1 MAYIRVVEED
11 EAQGILKE
19 QYDAFAGRRGYVSN
33 MVKAW
38 SLRPE
43 MLEAWHTLF
52 RRIRGGSLG
61 ARKLELISLVCSA
74 LAGCEF

>member
-1 MAYIRVVEED
+1 MAHITVVEDD

-19 QYDAFAGRRGYVSN
+19 QYDQFKDRRGYLSN

-43 MLEAWHTLF
+43 MLEAWHTFF
-52 RRIRGGSLG
+52 RRIRGGTLG
-61 ARKLELISLVCSA
+61 ARRLELISLVCSA
-74 LAGCEF
+74 IVSCEF

>member
-1 MAYIRVVEED
+1 MAHIAVVEED

-19 QYDAFAGRRGYVSN
+19 QYDQFAARRGYVSN

-43 MLEAWHTLF
+43 MLESWHTFF

-61 ARKLELISLVCSA
+61 ARRLELISLVCSA
-74 LAGCEF
+74 LASCEF

>member
-1 MAYIRVVEED
+1 MAYIRVVEVD
-11 EAQGILKE
+11 EAQGTLKE
-19 QYDAFAGRRGYVSN
+19 EYDAFMTRRGHLSN
-33 MVKAW
+33 MVKAF

-43 MLEAWHTLF
+43 MLQAWHTFF

-74 LAGCEF
+74 IVECEF